1 MTPAGRQVALIV
13 AAGTSGGASVGKVPI
28 SLPVLSDAFGLSLLQ
43 ASLTISF
50 FLLAAMLV
58 GIFGGMLADRFG
70 QRRIMVLGLVA
81 SAFGGLLG
89 AASTSGTMLLASR
102 AVESFGFIATVL
114 PGPALLT
121 RLVAGHRLRPVMG
134 LWACYMP
141 LGMSVVLILC
151 PWLLEAIGWRGI
163 WVVIAGLSLVLAVAV
178 WRIVP
183 PDPPRPAA
191 TRSMVL
197 VKQTVG
203 SLRPWLLA
211 SSFGVYAGQWMSVF
225 GFLPTMYQQQGVPAT
240 AAGVLTALGV
250 AVNMIGNF
258 GAGLLMQRGWPRDR
272 LLIFAALSMLIG
284 AWLIF
289 ASSAPFPLRYAALLA
304 FSAAGGLIPG
314 TLFASTP
321 SFAPNPS
328 TVSTTTGLMQ
338 QGSALGQFL
347 TPPLIALVVSGT
359 GSWSATWMVTGV
371 MAGINIALALVM
383 RRLPARS
390 G

>member
-1 MTPAGRQVALIV
+1 LTRTTRQVALIV

-50 FLLAAMLV
+50 FLLAATLL

-70 QRRIMVLGLVA
+70 QRRVMMLGLVG
-81 SAFGGLLG
+81 SALGGLLG
-89 AASTSGTMLLASR
+89 AASTSGTMLLVSR

-121 RLVAGHRLRPVMG
+121 RLVSGHRLRPVMG

-141 LGMSVVLILC
+141 LGMSMVLVLC
-151 PWLLEAIGWRGI
+151 PWLLDAIGWRGI
-163 WVVIAGLSLVLAVAV
+163 WIGIAAISAALAALVWIV
-178 WRIVP
+178 VP
-183 PDPPRPAA
+183 PDPRTSP
-191 TRSMVL
+191 TRSMSL
-197 VKQTVG
+197 VRQTVSAPG
-203 SLRPWLLA
+203 PWLLA

-240 AAGVLTALGV
+240 AAGVLTAVGV

-258 GAGLLMQRGWPRDR
+258 GAGLLMQRGWRRDR
-272 LLIFAALSMLIG
+272 LLIFAALAMLVA
-284 AWLIF
+284 AWILF
-289 ASSAPFPLRYAALLA
+289 ASAASFPARFAALLA

-321 SFAPNPS
+321 SFSPNAS

-338 QGSALGQFL
+338 QGSALGQFV

-359 GSWSATWMVTGV
+359 GSWSATWMVTG
-371 MAGINIALALVM
+371 ALAAANVVLALAM
-383 RRLPARS
+383 RRL
-390 G
+390 